1 MPLIKIDKV
10 NEWTIEFIAHYANET
25 LSLAS
30 YWCDGFDFRASIAMV
45 IIISLARKL
54 ADVFITDVGYLDWL
68 YVIVGHGY

>member
-1 MPLIKIDKV
+1 MKMPLIKIDKV

-25 LSLAS
+25 LSLAP
-30 YWCDGFDFRASIAMV
+30 YWCDGFDFWAMV

-54 ADVFITDVGYLDWL
+54 ADVFNIDVGYLDWM